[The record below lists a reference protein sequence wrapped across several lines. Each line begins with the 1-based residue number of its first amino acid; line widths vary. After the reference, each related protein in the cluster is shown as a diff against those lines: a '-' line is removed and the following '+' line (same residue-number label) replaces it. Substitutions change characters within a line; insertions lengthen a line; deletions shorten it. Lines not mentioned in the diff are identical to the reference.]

1 MAHENK
7 GVKQMRYVSMKKAE
21 PGMQLAYNLFD
32 SFGRVLLS
40 KNASLTESYIEKL
53 IDMGFPGVYIND
65 ELSEGI
71 ELDTIITPEL
81 RSDGLACVRRCDVDG
96 CKVIAKNVVEQI
108 AEKGVLMLDLS
119 DLRTFD
125 DYTYAHSVN
134 VAVLSCV
141 IGFGI
146 GLGEQDLTNL
156 VLAGLLH
163 DVGKLSIPSE
173 ILNKPGRLT
182 ADEYQIMKSHA
193 LLSYEMIKERLDI
206 SAQVK
211 QAVLYHHENVD
222 GSGYPNG
229 VRACDM
235 NLFAKILHVA
245 DVYDALVSKRPY
257 KKPYSA
263 YEATEY
269 LMGGCGIM
277 FDRKVVT
284 AFLNHVPL
292 YPKGTLVRISDG
304 REAIIYD
311 NTGAH
316 NLRPVLRLITGDF
329 VDMQAPENLRLTVA
343 AIYDDAVE
351 VTEAYEREREMML
364 NPEKRY
370 KVLVVD
376 DKQGSR
382 EQIKNALED
391 EYDIELIRSGAQ
403 AVKYIQKKQKPD
415 VILMEIDM
423 IEQGGIETAKKINKL
438 TYQNVPIL
446 FISSA
451 ADAETVLRCKEVSA
465 AGYILKPFNVVYLK
479 SEIKRAITGRS
490 DFD

>member
-1 MAHENK
+1 
-7 GVKQMRYVSMKKAE
+7 MRYVSMKKAE

-40 KNASLTESYIEKL
+40 KNASLTENYIEKL
-53 IDMGFPGVYIND
+53 VEMGFPGVYIND
-65 ELSEGI
+65 ELSKGI

-81 RSDGLACVRRCDVDG
+81 RSDGLACVRQCDIDG
-96 CKVIAKNVVEQI
+96 CKDIAKNVVEQI
-108 AEKGVLMLDLS
+108 AAKGIMTLDLS

-134 VAVLSCV
+134 VAVLSCM
-141 IGFGI
+141 IGFGL
-146 GLGEQDLTNL
+146 GLGEQDLTNI

-163 DVGKLSIPSE
+163 DVGKLSIPNG

-182 ADEYQIMKSHA
+182 AEEYQIMKSHA

-229 VRACDM
+229 VEAKET

-284 AFLNHVPL
+284 AFLKYVPL

-316 NLRPVLRLITGDF
+316 NLRPILRLITGEYI
-329 VDMQAPENLRLTVA
+329 DMQEPQHMNLTLT

-351 VTEAYEREREMML
+351 VLEVYEREREMMV

-376 DKQGSR
+376 DKQLSR
-382 EQIKNALED
+382 EQIKEALED
-391 EYDIELIRSGAQ
+391 EYDIELMRSGTQ

-446 FISSA
+446 FISSS

-465 AGYILKPFNVVYLK
+465 AGYILKPFNLVYLK
-479 SEIKRAITGRS
+479 SEINRAITGRS
-490 DFD
+490 DFE